1 MLGKRRMRMLKLPEL
16 VRLED
21 GDDDRRMMIQ
31 HRGKLCDLICYFLRN
46 RSERFGMEL
55 EDRSSHK

>member
-1 MLGKRRMRMLKLPEL
+1 MRVRRRMRMLKLPKL

-21 GDDDRRMMIQ
+21 GDDDLRMMVQ
-31 HRGKLCDLICYFLRN
+31 HRGKLCSLIWFAFDN